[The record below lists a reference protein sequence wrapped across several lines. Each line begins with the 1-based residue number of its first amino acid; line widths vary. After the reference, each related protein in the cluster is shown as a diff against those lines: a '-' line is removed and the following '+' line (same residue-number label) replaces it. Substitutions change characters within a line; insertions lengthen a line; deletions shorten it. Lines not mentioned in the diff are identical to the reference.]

1 MEEKSPDA
9 STPTAESVQINEA
22 QPQEI
27 INDPPKISPEDEK
40 ILNFFK
46 NINPDLEDLITLVN
60 NLSQFNYELKSFKN
74 ISFFLTEENC
84 EILRKLNARDNIK
97 INLLLTKIYINIISN
112 ESLYLNYLLEIDEQK
127 INIMVQII
135 DECIILIQKLVGFVF
150 DHEMFKF
157 KEKTLSL
164 IKCIYFNCKKEIT
177 NLTIV
182 QKLENLL
189 DSFPTQF
196 YSETFNELTKDKDL
210 YDILKSEDIDKINN
224 FEDKFAQIN
233 NYFEQFEAFKKFVES
248 NAGIVNYA
256 TVGETGEEKKE
267 EMKGIDPEKID
278 FYQQYGMLLLK
289 FCKYHHYIFLNS
301 DNKEDDKKKAEEEND
316 SDNVRVVFLLDKIKH
331 DNEEENK
338 ETPKT
343 ENNEVKD
350 ESQVADNSI
359 DINKQNKKI
368 IDLMNQKSFT
378 SIV

>member
-1 MEEKSPDA
+1 M
-9 STPTAESVQINEA
+9 
-22 QPQEI
+22 
-27 INDPPKISPEDEK
+27 
-40 ILNFFK
+40 
-46 NINPDLEDLITLVN
+46 
-60 NLSQFNYELKSFKN
+60 
-74 ISFFLTEENC
+74 TEENC

-256 TVGETGEEKKE
+256 TVGETGEEKR
-267 EMKGIDPEKID
+267 
-278 FYQQYGMLLLK
+278 
-289 FCKYHHYIFLNS
+289 
-301 DNKEDDKKKAEEEND
+301 KK
-316 SDNVRVVFLLDKIKH
+316 
-331 DNEEENK
+331 
-338 ETPKT
+338 
-343 ENNEVKD
+343 
-350 ESQVADNSI
+350 
-359 DINKQNKKI
+359 
-368 IDLMNQKSFT
+368 
-378 SIV
+378 